1 MRLFRFALLMLMVA
15 VVTGCAGS
23 PYYYGGTG
31 YRAQTNI
38 GGVPVGGSLG
48 LHATPSGIMLS
59 PQILLSPAYKT
70 WSR

>member
-1 MRLFRFALLMLMVA
+1 MRLFRFAFMTLIVTA
-15 VVTGCAGS
+15 VSGCAGS

-48 LHATPSGIMLS
+48 IHATQRGIMFS
-59 PQILLSPAYKT
+59 PQLLLTPAYRD
-70 WSR
+70 WRR